1 MRFSPHP
8 MAVCLCL
15 LLAVVLI
22 LSSVPASFASA
33 YNAHPKLVV
42 VIVIDQ
48 FRGDYLERYHDQFG
62 EGGFRLLLD
71 HGANFTDC
79 NYEYANTRT
88 APGHA
93 TLFTGAYS
101 NGHGIAANEWWDPKK
116 KRMVTSVE
124 DDDTKL
130 VGIAGDK
137 PGASPHNL
145 LADTLGDELKLATQG
160 QARVFSL
167 SLKDRAAILPG
178 GFSADAAYWIDPKS
192 GAWITSTYYRRDLPK
207 WAQDFNAANRAAK
220 YWDRDWKN
228 ANGDVLRSTAHR
240 KSKDGSDA
248 GFYEVIGSTPFA
260 NEYELE
266 FAKELVVYENLGAGP
281 ATDLLAISLSA
292 NDILGHQVGPDS
304 PEMAAMALALD
315 RELADFFNFL
325 GHQVGLADTWIALSA
340 DHGIS
345 ALPDAA
351 KKLRIPAANL
361 DAGKLEAQINAALT
375 AKFSPG
381 HAASYIKLDYPLAWL
396 DQDAFAAA
404 RVKEHDAETAVGE
417 AMKQTGLRDYF
428 TKSQL
433 AEGEVPDTALGK
445 KFLHSYSPEGGWY
458 VMGVPEPYTVGPSKG
473 TDHAS
478 PYTYDTH
485 VPLAFYGLPF
495 RPGTYRTHAEPVDLA
510 VTLASL
516 LGINAPTHAVGR
528 VLIEAL
534 ASTHHSENASEPV
547 REGHDFSSE
556 PALSKRS
563 VPKGAVSAPNV
574 TAASAAEV
582 RSKADTNE
590 RPPQ

>member
-1 MRFSPHP
+1 MRFSPRTP
-8 MAVCLCL
+8 TVCRHL
-15 LLAVVLI
+15 LLTVLPI
-22 LSSVPASFASA
+22 LISFRIPVAFASA

-62 EGGFRLLLD
+62 DGGFRLLTD

-79 NYEYANTRT
+79 NYDYANTRT

-101 NGHGIAANEWWDPKK
+101 DGHGIAANEWWDPKK
-116 KRMVTSVE
+116 RKMVTSVE
-124 DDDTKL
+124 DDNIQL
-130 VGIAGDK
+130 VGLAT
-137 PGASPHNL
+137 PNTMSATLAGASPRNL

-160 QARVFSL
+160 KSRVL
-167 SLKDRAAILPG
+167 AVSLKDRAAVLPG
-178 GFSADAAYWIDPKS
+178 GFAADAAYWIDARS
-192 GAWITSTYYRRDLPK
+192 GAWITSTYYRPDLPK
-207 WAQDFNAANRAAK
+207 WAKDFNAANRAAK
-220 YWDRDWKN
+220 YWGRDWKN
-228 ANGDVLRSTAHR
+228 NDGEVVRSTAHR
-240 KSKDGSDA
+240 KSKDGTDA
-248 GFYEVIGSTPFA
+248 GFYEVVGSTPFA

-266 FAKELVVYENLGAGP
+266 FAKELVVYENLGGGQ
-281 ATDLLAISLSA
+281 ATDLLVVSLSP

-325 GHQVGLADTWIALSA
+325 GHQVGLADLWIALSA
-340 DHGIS
+340 DHGVS

-361 DAGKLEAQINAALT
+361 DAGKLEAQINNSLT
-375 AKFSPG
+375 AKFSRG
-381 HAASYIKLDYPLAWL
+381 HPASYVKLDYPVAWL
-396 DQDAFAAA
+396 DQEAFSQ
-404 RVKEHDAETAVGE
+404 VKERDAETAVGE
-417 AMKQTGLRDYF
+417 AMKQAGLRDYF

-433 AEGEVPDTALGK
+433 AEGEVPNTALGK

-458 VMGVPEPYTVGPSKG
+458 VMGVPEPYTVGPGKG

-495 RPGTYRTHAEPVDLA
+495 RVGTYRTHAEPVDLA
-510 VTLASL
+510 ATLASL

-528 VLIEAL
+528 VLTEAL
-534 ASTHHSENASEPV
+534 IPSRQAEN
-547 REGHDFSSE
+547 
-556 PALSKRS
+556 
-563 VPKGAVSAPNV
+563 SAG
-574 TAASAAEV
+574 S
-582 RSKADTNE
+582 NE